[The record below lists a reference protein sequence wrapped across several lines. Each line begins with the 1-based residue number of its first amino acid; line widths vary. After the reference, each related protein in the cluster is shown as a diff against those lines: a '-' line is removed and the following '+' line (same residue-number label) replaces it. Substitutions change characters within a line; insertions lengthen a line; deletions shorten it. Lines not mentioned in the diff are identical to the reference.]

1 MPKLSSPSVLVP
13 SVLLT
18 LLVGQQEGRPACK
31 KLSGG
36 VLAWLSVWSEV
47 QTCIQP
53 SWCHCH
59 SLSLASVKSRVG
71 LPFRYQLTLVVPDR
85 GPLNG
90 CVCLSETHWHYTCSW
105 KIINWCCTIH
115 VSQTVVL
122 FAYPAYFIVGVW
134 HPLPYYHLMMMMIA
148 YVTCVAHKMTAR
160 NARVNFDL
168 QTQDEVYREY
178 RALAEMVTVFLF
190 SYTTMSNGSTT
201 KALNSPALTES
212 LIGAENCMIIANIWK
227 AKWPKLLWCS
237 RNESH
242 FRYWLVTAC

>member
-1 MPKLSSPSVLVP
+1 
-13 SVLLT
+13 
-18 LLVGQQEGRPACK
+18 
-31 KLSGG
+31 
-36 VLAWLSVWSEV
+36 
-47 QTCIQP
+47 
-53 SWCHCH
+53 
-59 SLSLASVKSRVG
+59 
-71 LPFRYQLTLVVPDR
+71 
-85 GPLNG
+85 
-90 CVCLSETHWHYTCSW
+90 
-105 KIINWCCTIH
+105 
-115 VSQTVVL
+115 
-122 FAYPAYFIVGVW
+122 
-134 HPLPYYHLMMMMIA
+134 MMMMIA

-190 SYTTMSNGSTT
+190 SFTTMSNGSTT

-242 FRYWLVTAC
+242 FRYFVHVRTLESTAS